1 MQNNYFS
8 GNVTG
13 SETTDIIDKNSNS
26 IFSLDDKLKTYFPE
40 MVVFKDLKK
49 INIFSNLG
57 LPSFLRDWLLK
68 QFQNDS
74 GKFDSQQ
81 LATFVNKY
89 LPKKEDWLSIKN
101 RITV

>member
-57 LPSFLRDWLLK
+57 LPSF
-68 QFQNDS
+68 S
-74 GKFDSQQ
+74 C
-81 LATFVNKY
+81 
-89 LPKKEDWLSIKN
+89 
-101 RITV
+101 